1 MSIVRRQES
10 FRTCAVCHRTLLQ
23 GERSARYAPTPG
35 RDEWVDVCPLC
46 LDQANEYGWVKEGTP
61 TQPIVTDAPRKRRQ
75 RLGGFSGLFERS
87 KPQAPEPV
95 VSQPVLRRLSPD
107 EQLLVEAAELF
118 NSSPYARTIA
128 GVAKS
133 LGEGRASMIPLS
145 GTNAEMVITIAWEI
159 SWYQYRV
166 VFGSSQPVRLE
177 ERGQDLAELGE
188 RYKTFN
194 ATFDPVARL
203 RPDIPRF

>member
-1 MSIVRRQES
+1 MTIVRRQES
-10 FRTCAVCHRTLLQ
+10 FRTCAVCNRTLLQ
-23 GERSARYAPTPG
+23 GERSARYTATAG
-35 RDEWVDVCPLC
+35 SDDWVDVCPLC
-46 LDQANEYGWVKEGTP
+46 LDRANEFGWIKEGTP
-61 TQPIVTDAPRKRRQ
+61 TQPIVTDAPRRRRQ
-75 RLGGFSGLFERS
+75 RLGGLSGLFERS
-87 KPQAPEPV
+87 KPSAEPV
-95 VSQPVLRRLSPD
+95 VSEPVLRRLSPD

-118 NSSPYARTIA
+118 NASPYARTIV